1 MLRPRP
7 HHARLPRRTSPR
19 QHHARLPLHT
29 SPRLGRLPL
38 PTLPHRMLPRRQRSR
53 TAEVPRM
60 PRLRRGPPRT
70 PQQRERLR
78 KPRQDAPRPRLA
90 LPSGS
95 LPGHRL
101 LHPRPAHGTRRARA
115 PPRRS
120 KRTVPAPPPA
130 AKRDRSWP
138 NPAQA
143 RKRSRPS
150 RLGATIWRAQLRA
163 QVPPRASAVRKTR
176 RRKISRT
183 EPSKR
188 QVAIAGREALRN
200 QVFASRSGAHDP
212 SARAL
217 ARSTFQGHFFNPNG
231 GFVRRAPS

>member
-7 HHARLPRRTSPR
+7 HHARLPLRTLPRRHR
-19 QHHARLPLHT
+19 ARLPLRT

-38 PTLPHRMLPRRQRSR
+38 PTLPHRMLPRRRRSS
-53 TAEVPRM
+53 TAGVP
-60 PRLRRGPPRT
+60 PT

-78 KPRQDAPRPRLA
+78 NPQQDASRPLLA
-90 LPSGS
+90 L
-95 LPGHRL
+95 LV
-101 LHPRPAHGTRRARA
+101 HPRPTHGTRRARA

-120 KRTVPAPPPA
+120 KRMVPAPPPA

-143 RKRSRPS
+143 RKRRRRS
-150 RLGATIWRAQLRA
+150 RLGATTSRARLRA
-163 QVPPRASAVRKTR
+163 RVPPRASVVRKTR
-176 RRKISRT
+176 RRKINRT

-188 QVAIAGREALRN
+188 QAAIEQQSPVAKHCAIRSLPADPALTI
-200 QVFASRSGAHDP
+200 
-212 SARAL
+212 RAL
-217 ARSTFQGHFFNPNG
+217 ARWRAPRSKATSSIPNG